1 MARCIQAIRPRTRC
15 AQNLVR
21 SLPNAHV
28 TLLQQR
34 LSFYC
39 GDDSPV
45 DVFPLAFLNTFYAQ
59 GNLPSLDLANI
70 CSTSNQPAFPG
81 TSLPDCSFMA
91 ADIKQCQAKGKI
103 VTLSLG
109 GATANTSFES
119 DDQGMAFAQTLWD
132 LFLGGSSKT
141 RPFGDAVLDGLD
153 MDIEGGSKTGHI
165 AFILKIRQL
174 AASSEKKY
182 YITAA
187 PQCPYPDMNL
197 QSTLNK
203 ASFDAVYVQFYN
215 NFCSLP
221 KFNSTAFN
229 FGVWDV
235 WSKTLSPNKDI
246 KVYVGAPGS
255 PGSAG
260 SGYVDIDTLKTIAK
274 TMRNAF
280 PSFGGVMYWDM
291 SSAYANG
298 RMDKQI
304 KDAMVANGG
313 TGFTFPSCD
322 APHFGQGQTYE
333 QGSKVSYNGYIWQ
346 ANYWA
351 QSTPSIDTPGGD
363 WTPVSA
369 CGSGSVGTPS
379 SVSPDPAS
387 SSVRSPTPTSTAPPS
402 DSVPQN
408 DGDAPENAG
417 NPTGTATSPGCTDC
431 SVPTIDPGLVP
442 QKALRARCVVRPP
455 TARRR
460 RK

>member
-1 MARCIQAIRPRTRC
+1 MRQALASLALAALAHAYDNARFDNVVAYWG
-15 AQNLVR
+15 QNSNGALHPDDP
-21 SLPNAHV
+21 SSY
-28 TLLQQR
+28 QQR
-34 LSFYC
+34 LNFYC

-45 DVFPLAFLNTFYAQ
+45 DVFPLAFLNTFFAQ
-59 GNLPSLDLANI
+59 GGLPSLDLANI
-70 CSTSNQPAFPG
+70 CSTSNHDAFPG

-91 ADIKQCQAKGKI
+91 GDIKQCQAKGKI

-109 GATANTSFES
+109 GATASTAFDS
-119 DDQGMAFAQTLWD
+119 DDQGLAFAQTIWD

-141 RPFGDAVLDGLD
+141 RPFGDAVLDGID

-165 AFILKIRQL
+165 AFILRLRQL
-174 AASSEKKY
+174 AATSEKKY

-187 PQCPYPDMNL
+187 PQCPYPDLNL

-221 KFNSTAFN
+221 KFNTTAFN

-260 SGYVDIDTLKTIAK
+260 SGFVDIGTLESIAA

-280 PSFGGVMYWDM
+280 PSFGGVMFWDM

-298 RMDKQI
+298 RMDRQI
-304 KDAMVANGG
+304 KDSMTKNGG
-313 TGFTFPSCD
+313 TGFTFPACS
-322 APHFGQGQTYE
+322 APHFQQGQSYE

-346 ANYWA
+346 ATYWA
-351 QSTPSIDTPGGD
+351 QSTPSIDAAD
-363 WTPVSA
+363 WTPFTA
-369 CGSGSVGTPS
+369 CGSGTVGS
-379 SVSPDPAS
+379 
-387 SSVRSPTPTSTAPPS
+387 PS
-402 DSVPQN
+402 DN
-408 DGDAPENAG
+408 DGGSPENEG
-417 NPTGTATSPGCTDC
+417 GPTTSPTGTATRPSCTDC
-431 SVPTIDPGLVP
+431 STATPFPGVGS
-442 QKALRARCVVRPP
+442 QKVLKARCVVRPRNP
-455 TARRR
+455 ALRRR
-460 RK
+460 